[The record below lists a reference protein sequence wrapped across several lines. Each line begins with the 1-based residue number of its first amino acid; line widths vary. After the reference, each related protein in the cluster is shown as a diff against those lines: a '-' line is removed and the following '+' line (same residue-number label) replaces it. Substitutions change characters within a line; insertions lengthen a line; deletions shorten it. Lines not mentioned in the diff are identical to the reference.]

1 MQVNVGCQNCGNRQ
15 NPDFV
20 LGSAVLTL
28 GIGSLAFLVSLSW
41 STYINKKI
49 DSMIDEETEM
59 KARLFYAVTLTL
71 IAIVAIFL
79 MLYYLPGQK
88 C

>member
-41 STYINKKI
+41 ANYVNKKI
-49 DSMIDEETEM
+49 DLIIGTENEM
-59 KARLFYAVTLTL
+59 KARLYYAVTLTL
-71 IAIVAIFL
+71 IAIVVIFL